1 MSAVASSEVPN
12 ILGQAQKVA
21 TANLEKLEAA
31 HEESKNE
38 LNTDFERLE
47 VPVSI
52 DKQFKITCKLVL
64 NGDITILEPEET
76 ILTIKILE
84 AAIKSKLAGSSV
96 NRIDI
101 DDLESSTEGVNML
114 FHCLLRIDIDSDNF
128 NFLYIDSY
136 STLDIESY

>member
-1 MSAVASSEVPN
+1 MSAAASSEAPSN
-12 ILGQAQKVA
+12 TGQAVETSAGNYQRLVA
-21 TANLEKLEAA
+21 AD
-31 HEESKNE
+31 EESKNE
-38 LNTDFERLE
+38 LNTDVERLE
-47 VPVSI
+47 VPISI
-52 DKQFKITCKLVL
+52 DKQFKSKCKLVL
-64 NGDITILEPEET
+64 NGDITILEPDET
-76 ILTIKILE
+76 ILTIEILE